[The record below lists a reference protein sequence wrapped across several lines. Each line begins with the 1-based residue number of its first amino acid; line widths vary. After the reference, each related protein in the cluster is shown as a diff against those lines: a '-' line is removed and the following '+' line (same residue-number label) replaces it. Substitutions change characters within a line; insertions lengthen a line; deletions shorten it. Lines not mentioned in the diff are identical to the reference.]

1 MNWQLV
7 KVQLGSWWLAAA
19 LAACLASAA
28 QAQSIVPNYDFEI
41 DADANSAPDTWFS
54 GGAATYLTN
63 DDSDGVGTASV
74 AEGNGGDWRSS
85 AFAVTPGEQLTW
97 SFDYK
102 VGQGATGS
110 FRADLRFFTGMDAGG
125 GTSGNFQG
133 EQNQSVDVASVP
145 QGVWQTA
152 GPFVLNVPLGTF
164 PPALVPNFADVRI
177 SSGLFGTAL
186 TGEVRFDKVVV
197 TRVPEPATLALT
209 ALAAC
214 TGLAVRRRY
223 AK

>member
-7 KVQLGSWWLAAA
+7 KVRTGSWRLAAA
-19 LAACLASAA
+19 LLACLASAA
-28 QAQSIVPNYDFEI
+28 QAQSIVPNHDFET
-41 DADANSAPDTWFS
+41 DADANSAPDTWFR

-63 DDSDGVGTASV
+63 DDSDGVGMASV

-110 FRADLRFFTGMDAGG
+110 FRADLRFFTGQDVGG

-133 EQNQSVDVASVP
+133 EVNQSVDVSAVT
-145 QGVWQTA
+145 QGSWQTA
-152 GPFVLNVPLGTF
+152 GPFVVNVPLGSL
-164 PPALVPNFADVRI
+164 PPLLVPNFADVRI
-177 SSGLFGTAL
+177 SSGLFGPAL
-186 TGEVRFDKVVV
+186 AGEVRFDRMIV

-214 TGLAVRRRY
+214 GGLAVRRRY
-223 AK
+223 TK